1 MNGLLIL
8 GIDTSCA
15 CAKAALYENGCVLAE
30 AYADDMKTHS
40 VKLMPMIDGLFQDA
54 GRQIAQ
60 VALIGVVNGPGSFTG
75 LRIGVATAKALAY
88 SIHAPLV
95 GLNTLDFL
103 AASVSETTNAI
114 ICPVIDARNASV
126 YSNAYMD
133 GKAIWDCK
141 VRAAAELIPMLEAL
155 SQETGRQIIMTGD
168 GAKKYF
174 EMFAAAPDCEL
185 LGVAGAICRIAASMQ
200 EQAVDC
206 FNLNVHYYRQ
216 TQAERMK
223 HGRG

>member
-1 MNGLLIL
+1 MSGLLIL
-8 GIDTSCA
+8 GIDTACA
-15 CAKAALYENGCVLAE
+15 CAKAALYEDGCVLAE
-30 AYADDMKTHS
+30 AYADDRKTHS
-40 VKLMPMIDGLFQDA
+40 VKLMPMIDRLFRDSE
-54 GRQIAQ
+54 RNIAQ
-60 VALIGVVNGPGSFTG
+60 VALIGVVTGPGSFTG

-88 SIHAPLV
+88 SVQCPLV
-95 GLNTLDFL
+95 GIHTLDFL
-103 AASVSETTNAI
+103 AASVSEQMNTI

-126 YSNAYMD
+126 YSNAYID

-141 VRAAAELIPMLEAL
+141 VRTAAELIPMLEAL
-155 SQETGRQIIMTGD
+155 SQETGRQVIMTGD

-174 EMFAAAPDCEL
+174 GMFAAAPDCEL
-185 LGVAGAICRIAASMQ
+185 LGVAGVICKVATSMQ

-223 HGRG
+223 HGRN

>member
-1 MNGLLIL
+1 MLIL
-8 GIDTSCA
+8 GIDTACA
-15 CAKAALYENGCVLAE
+15 CAKAALYEDGCVLAE

-40 VKLMPMIDGLFQDA
+40 VKLMPMIDRLFRDSERNI
-54 GRQIAQ
+54 GQ
-60 VALIGVVNGPGSFTG
+60 VTLIGVVTGPGSFTG

-88 SIHAPLV
+88 SIQAPLISIH
-95 GLNTLDFL
+95 TLDFL
-103 AASVSETTNAI
+103 AESVSEQAGAI
-114 ICPVIDARNASV
+114 VCPVIDARNASV

-185 LGVAGAICRIAASMQ
+185 LGVAGVICEIAASMQ

-223 HGRG
+223 HGRD